1 MDFESKQKIGI
12 IIQKHILSTK
22 IGYVI
27 EQMVANKRKCEPIT
41 ETTSDNNKV
50 VYIESTEI
58 DKIISES
65 EPVISTKEIT
75 AIDIRDREP

>member
-12 IIQKHILSTK
+12 IIQKHVLSTK

-75 AIDIRDREP
+75 ATDIRDIIR

>member
-12 IIQKHILSTK
+12 IIQKHVLSTK

-41 ETTSDNNKV
+41 ETTSDKNKV

-58 DKIISES
+58 GKLISES

-75 AIDIRDREP
+75 ATDIRDIIR

>member
-12 IIQKHILSTK
+12 IIQKHIISTK

-75 AIDIRDREP
+75 ATYIRDREP

>member
-75 AIDIRDREP
+75 ATDIRDIIR

>member
-12 IIQKHILSTK
+12 IIQKHVLSTK

-58 DKIISES
+58 GKLISES

-75 AIDIRDREP
+75 ATDIRDREP

>member
-75 AIDIRDREP
+75 ATDIRDREP

>member
-12 IIQKHILSTK
+12 IIQKHVLSTK

-58 DKIISES
+58 GKLISES

-75 AIDIRDREP
+75 ATDIRDIIR